1 MTVTRYSFHGEAD
14 FLRLESLVHRM
25 PSSSR
30 HSIDLF
36 WRLSSP
42 AINEGHDAVFWENAD
57 HEVVGFAAW
66 QYYWAAF
73 DFFILPGPDM
83 QAVTDD
89 LFAWADQ
96 RFRELDMERG
106 TPLPYW
112 VEFRDDDLE
121 RRTFVEA
128 HGFLKDEHACYASF
142 HHPLTELTR
151 VPTLPEGFVL
161 RASAGEQEA
170 AALAELHRAAFESN
184 SVTTEWRAR
193 TMHAPQ
199 YRPELDLVIGA
210 ADGSLAGYCLG
221 WFDPVRQVAQV
232 EPIGVHPRFQRLGLG
247 RILLL
252 EMLHRFKEYGAVD
265 AFIEPDLNNPPI
277 HRASESVGFR
287 QVHTIRRKG
296 KLLS

>member
-1 MTVTRYSFHGEAD
+1 MTVTRFSFRGEAD
-14 FLRLESLVHRM
+14 FLRLEALVHLM
-25 PSSSR
+25 PPSSR

-42 AINEGHDAVFWENAD
+42 AIDAGHDAVFWENAA

-73 DFFILPGPDM
+73 DFFISPGPDM
-83 QAVTDD
+83 QAVAND

-96 RFRELDMERG
+96 RFRELDSERG
-106 TPLPYW
+106 LPLPYW

-121 RRTFVEA
+121 RRALVEA
-128 HGFLKDEHACYASF
+128 HGFLKDEYACYASF
-142 HHPLTELTR
+142 HHPLTELKP
-151 VPTLPEGFVL
+151 VPILPEGFGL
-161 RASAGEQEA
+161 RTSTGEQEA

-184 SVTTEWRAR
+184 SMTTEWRAR
-193 TMHAPQ
+193 TMRAPQ

-210 ADGSLAGYCLG
+210 PDGSLAGYCLG
-221 WFDPVRQVAQV
+221 WFDAVHQVAQV

-247 RILLL
+247 RVLLL
-252 EMLHRFKEYGAVD
+252 EILQRFKECGASE
-265 AFIEPDLNNPPI
+265 AIIEPDLNNPPI

-287 QVHTIRRKG
+287 QVQTIRRKG